1 MIRKLLLMVTSILL
15 VFSVCGTAMA
25 GELPLEAS
33 DSGGDYSICYTYI
46 SYTSCNF
53 AIASDGKASMSA
65 SISGYSNVDSVRISG
80 YLQRYNGGW
89 QTVKSWNELTSGS
102 YGVMTKTWYVSQGY
116 QYRWL
121 VYYYAYSGS
130 NTESTSDSLYR
141 NFY

>member
-1 MIRKLLLMVTSILL
+1 MIRKILLMAVSILL
-15 VFSVCGTAMA
+15 VFSVCGTAAA
-25 GELPLEAS
+25 GDLPIKAS
-33 DSGGDYSICYTYI
+33 ESDGDYSVRYTYI

-53 AIASDGKASMSA
+53 AIASNGKASMSA
-65 SISGYSNVDSVRISG
+65 SISGYSNVSSVRICG

-89 QTVKSWNELTSGS
+89 QTVKSLNVLTSGS